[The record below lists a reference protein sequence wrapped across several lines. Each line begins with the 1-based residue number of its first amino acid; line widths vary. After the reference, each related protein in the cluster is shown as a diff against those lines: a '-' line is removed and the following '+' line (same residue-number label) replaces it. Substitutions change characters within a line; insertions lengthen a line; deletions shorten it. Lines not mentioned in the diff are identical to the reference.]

1 MVFTVNAK
9 GEKNKEL
16 TRRGERI
23 NGNYWNVKGSAENFQ
38 FRFLNSQIH
47 TRRFSR
53 ENSKSVCVRERLT
66 WRQSICIRASILY
79 LYLVRPLHLYPCW
92 GTGTG
97 PDHRFPLHLSIISTC
112 LPISKYAPQNFQ
124 HTHTPTSMV
133 CHKFHT
139 KASGFSNFEKAS
151 KKHFWRVWNCR
162 SSFLHSESKSEKR
175 ESESENLVSE
185 RYKRKCWEKRA
196 GLS

>member
-47 TRRFSR
+47 RRRFSR

-66 WRQSICIRASILY
+66 WRHSICIRASV
-79 LYLVRPLHLYPCW
+79 YLVSVSCAPSASVSVLRHGHRPRSPFSSSSFDHLYVSANFEICPSE
-92 GTGTG
+92 
-97 PDHRFPLHLSIISTC
+97 FST
-112 LPISKYAPQNFQ
+112 
-124 HTHTPTSMV
+124 HTHT
-133 CHKFHT
+133 HT
-139 KASGFSNFEKAS
+139 
-151 KKHFWRVWNCR
+151 HFYGVP
-162 SSFLHSESKSEKR
+162 
-175 ESESENLVSE
+175 
-185 RYKRKCWEKRA
+185 
-196 GLS
+196 

>member
-124 HTHTPTSMV
+124 HTHTHPLLW
-133 CHKFHT
+133 C
-139 KASGFSNFEKAS
+139 AINFTRRRAVFRIS
-151 KKHFWRVWNCR
+151 KKHQKNTFDVFEIAVHRFCTAKVKA
-162 SSFLHSESKSEKR
+162 KSERVRAKI
-175 ESESENLVSE
+175 LVS
-185 RYKRKCWEKRA
+185 
-196 GLS
+196 